1 MTFSQVVFANF
12 RVIWK
17 TCSGGILTCRSSTVY
32 HFFFFKMRKLPIQQ
46 LFVEYSCVPGM
57 FEDQ

>member
-17 TCSGGILTCRSSTVY
+17 TCSGGILTCRSATVY
-32 HFFFFKMRKLPIQQ
+32 HFVFFKDEEVTYPTVI
-46 LFVEYSCVPGM
+46 C
-57 FEDQ
+57 